1 MHKQR
6 ICVSKKLEESI
17 LAQLHDLQLPNAQFK
32 VSIEETQGNAAGYD
46 KVEFLIS
53 MNRGERLKS
62 LSMTASG
69 GELS

>member
-17 LAQLHDLQLPNAQFK
+17 LAQLHDLQLPKAQFK

-46 KVEFLIS
+46 KVEF
-53 MNRGERLKS
+53 
-62 LSMTASG
+62 
-69 GELS
+69 